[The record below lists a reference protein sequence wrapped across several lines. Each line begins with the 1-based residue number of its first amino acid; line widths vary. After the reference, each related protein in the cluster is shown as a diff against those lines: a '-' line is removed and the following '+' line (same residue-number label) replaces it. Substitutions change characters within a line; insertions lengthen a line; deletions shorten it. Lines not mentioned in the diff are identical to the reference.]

1 MDEGDI
7 QGDETISLSDVL
19 VARDSCLP
27 EDELWALCR
36 ECCLVLEVVNNSPD
50 SFQTLCV
57 TPDTVAFDQVG
68 NVCFLD
74 LDVDPEPIY
83 LPPEYSSSGNNY
95 KAHLFSL
102 GMTLLYAAE
111 YNGDN
116 TQEAVSQELR
126 EILGR
131 MTADDPGNRPD
142 LESTIIL
149 CEEQLCGQSSQE
161 VCCGIA
167 AVVGFGITAED
178 MIESL
183 YWKGGNL
190 NSICDLSVEGIE
202 NPASIHTKVYD
213 ETEATATAT
222 YQTDGSPEDYSHAES
237 FIQSEQADATYCDDI
252 PDLTDEISQAESL
265 PLSEQETVIV
275 LDTTISQDDSILSEE
290 FEMEKQTKTK
300 SRLKSDS
307 TSDLSNVKP
316 KPALPKKPDL
326 TVTSGHTSEESAS
339 TTQNSSS
346 KTNGELVVSE
356 LLSESD
362 TSDQSRKEQ
371 EKRSSERKH
380 KLSSSS
386 SSDLNKSDPKPK
398 ERKSSSSS
406 KKELQKDN
414 NQNITFLKYGDSGN
428 KTQTTGDSEVATD
441 INSNGLDKNENAE
454 PASGKKRN
462 RRKQG
467 LTITDILDC
476 LDRSLREE
484 ELWALCKEGTAALQ
498 RKKKHLPAYLSPD
511 TLVIRESGNL
521 SFKAI
526 PEEKPLEVIFMAPEL
541 QERGELTD
549 KTCLFGLSVTLRCA
563 AGKKYGP
570 VSTLN
575 ITRDLKD
582 LLMYLAD
589 PNPAKRPELVDVA
602 KACNEHSNGQSSD
615 SVCAQIFQDA
625 YTALGEKENR
635 SQKAQKEETPAPASV
650 CTPSAFKPA
659 GGSSF
664 QPIKPTA
671 VGSNSSAFSSTGAFC
686 PIPKKPEPKKEVGEP
701 RIPSA
706 FSSPATHFKPIIL
719 QQTSG
724 STNEMASNN
733 QESKSGKVKE
743 TDKTSASKP
752 SSAANSQKKPT
763 AVSPDQS
770 NDKEKEVVKKLK
782 ELKKNLMKHKQQ
794 PSMAK
799 EIENEDAVTETS
811 TPSKKS
817 LPAIPKKS
825 SSSKSS
831 EKSSKRRQS
840 SGALEALLKEIQKQG
855 NVPDTNSL
863 ASAIAG
869 VLKSHLHQG
878 DSATKPHITNAS
890 DNQGKSTQELDMSV
904 TSAQAS
910 LAQGQMLQNLNI
922 PQQYHSQ
929 LVGQTMS
936 LPMQHYGGNMITGL
950 PQFQF
955 QQDPVTGFLQLVPV
969 GVVPMRPQSVHSNS
983 GSMHSAPDL
992 ASPTGSGTMMKDI
1005 TSPDMSPKVYHNQS
1019 DASNSSAIGD
1029 GSGTRV
1035 KVPHGRT
1042 AKDLVQKTANLRA
1055 KNVGRPSPSNLL
1067 GSPQQSNG
1075 GLSKWRSEH
1084 TLENK
1089 TEALF
1094 YSDSERAKHA
1104 SYSSLSFNNKLSAGF
1119 VYDDSMVHQGSYRHP
1134 AIPRPQSQYGQPHY
1148 RSPDDRHPL
1157 NSTTSSPSPSTH
1169 DSGIG
1174 GMNHGMY
1181 RGIGPGADISLMERL
1196 LSNVNVKQQK
1206 VLGKIVHLL
1215 REEFAFDGYMENG
1228 VEDLAMAEYI
1238 LSLGML
1244 KWETFKSAISEKYS
1258 DLYFH
1263 DTLLNNL
1270 YASVN
1275 SNRPVSV
1282 NRNSSGGQSR
1292 VPVSQKSSRH
1302 NRQAGHRDD
1311 DSSSLSETNEGPRE
1325 ATHNRLQ
1332 PNLSPMGGQNMKP
1345 RHNDTSDSTDS
1356 ETYSKRR
1363 RIKTKHE
1370 LDKMK
1375 SSSNSNLLSENIVGE
1390 QTVVS
1395 ASQPSEGAIVPNGN
1409 IETKPP
1415 KVPGSFN
1422 NVSTTNLPSNKTVV
1436 PNVDVNQSK
1445 SSVNSNSSQVVT
1457 SLNGSLGFPLVNN
1470 SNQGLTQVN
1479 SNQGPPPVNSN
1490 QGPRVKNCTSHLQQ
1504 LSVNGTTS
1512 PQKVEAKD
1520 TGSNRPIS
1528 VSSHSS
1534 GQSDLDKEVTEGIA
1548 VERKG
1553 HVVYHWA
1560 MIHLSMSQ
1568 EMEKFM
1574 HEIDEQDGKMLQQ
1587 RLGTLEQ
1594 QLKMERRMRKKT
1606 QKFYKGRIEANKTLL
1621 EMNKTDKT
1629 AKGERNQ
1636 ILQVA
1641 KDITE
1646 MTKRINFIDLCK
1658 THIQMLLAEL
1668 QGIDVSYLHS
1678 IAVCPL
1684 GEPLQLQPRPDNPL
1698 LQFQTLREPHSGCE
1712 IQALHAGSPEGLMA
1726 YLFASTA
1733 LSDGYIHQFL
1743 FCYRY
1748 FTTAADVL
1756 DFLITKY
1763 VSASKSGSTEV
1774 NISRLQQR
1782 VVDLLHYWMEGY
1794 FSVDFRGRPGLI
1806 SSLRDFVKE
1815 HIQEE
1820 SEGGQGLLALLSNC
1834 CSGNHLELSS
1844 SDPDEADM
1852 HFWQRSEKQKQM
1864 LGEKKKELYEDST
1877 ELKSW
1882 DSFRSL
1888 VRGKTTGKEKS
1899 GKVKISAVV
1908 VERRRKSNEGSF
1920 VPMKPISRRT
1930 DMFVLADYSAQCLA
1944 EQLCLIEQSIFQQT
1958 HPVHYLDSKSQG
1970 VGVAL
1975 TMKPTRTPAVAR
1987 RSCAEES
1994 FGLFVDPLR
2003 DTAPIQRLIDH
2014 AQDVTHW
2021 VATEIVACSNPKM
2034 QIAILS
2040 KFLFIGHACMEL
2052 RNFATSMAILDGLE
2066 NLIVKQ
2072 LPAWKHLPAKCSSL
2086 IEELSAKRMFLKNDP
2101 LSLMQQGKECHLYP
2115 TIPSTVFFLLHIQQQ
2130 EIGGFKLANQMFKWS
2145 KMRTICQVIDQVR
2158 VYREHMYGFDPDTAL
2173 QDTLRQRIQEMTTH
2187 DVQDLASQ
2195 YDINYHKLS
2204 SGSGISGALKKMKG
2218 KFQAK

>member
-167 AVVGFGITAED
+167 AVVGFGITAE
-178 MIESL
+178 E
-183 YWKGGNL
+183 
-190 NSICDLSVEGIE
+190 
-202 NPASIHTKVYD
+202 VYD

-526 PEEKPLEVIFMAPEL
+526 PEEKPLE
-541 QERGELTD
+541 
-549 KTCLFGLSVTLRCA
+549 TCLFGLSVTLRCA

-602 KACNEHSNGQSSD
+602 K
-615 SVCAQIFQDA
+615 
-625 YTALGEKENR
+625 GEKENR

-1852 HFWQRSEKQKQM
+1852 HFWQRSEKQKM
-1864 LGEKKKELYEDST
+1864 LGEKKKE
-1877 ELKSW
+1877 W

-1975 TMKPTRTPAVAR
+1975 TMKPTRTPA
-1987 RSCAEES
+1987 
-1994 FGLFVDPLR
+1994 
-2003 DTAPIQRLIDH
+2003 
-2014 AQDVTHW
+2014 
-2021 VATEIVACSNPKM
+2021 M